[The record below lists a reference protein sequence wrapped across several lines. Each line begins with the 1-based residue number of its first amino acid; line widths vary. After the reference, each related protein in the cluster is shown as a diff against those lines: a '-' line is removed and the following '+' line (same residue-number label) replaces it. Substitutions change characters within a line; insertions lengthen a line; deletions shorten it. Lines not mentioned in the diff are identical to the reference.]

1 MDILRERETSLL
13 VDAPERDH
21 VAANG
26 HHKNGSNGHPKNG
39 LNGHYAAGLARTGTI
54 AIARDLKTITEDPSY
69 PLERF
74 RKNFHDP
81 LFPRKDVSYAIAKRC
96 FDLIVAGVALT
107 LAFPIMLVTA
117 LLIKLTSKGPI
128 LFKQVRVGEGGRFF
142 WCYKFRSMCTDAEAQ
157 KAQLMHLNEASGPVF
172 KMKKD
177 PRVTPIGAFIRKF
190 SIDELPQFFNVLKG
204 DMSIVGPRPPI
215 PAEVAEYTEFERGRL
230 AVKPGITCLWQVGGR
245 SNVSFERWVELDLLY
260 ISTMSL
266 KNDFKILMQTIPA
279 VLRGSGAH

>member
-21 VAANG
+21 VVSNG
-26 HHKNGSNGHPKNG
+26 HHKNGSNGH
-39 LNGHYAAGLARTGTI
+39 YAASLATAGAI
-54 AIARDLKTITEDPSY
+54 AIALDLKTITADPNR

-74 RKNFHDP
+74 RKDFHDP
-81 LFPRKDVSYAIAKRC
+81 LFPRKSVPYATAKRL
-96 FDLIVAGVALT
+96 FDIIVATVALT

-117 LLIKLTSKGPI
+117 ILIKLTSKGPI

-142 WCYKFRSMCTDAEAQ
+142 WCYKFRSMCTDAEE
-157 KAQLMHLNEASGPVF
+157 KKSQLMHLNEASGPVF

-215 PAEVAEYTEFERGRL
+215 PAEVAEYTEFVRGRL

-260 ISTMSL
+260 INTMSL
-266 KNDFKILMQTIPA
+266 KNDFKILVQTIPA
-279 VLRGSGAH
+279 VLKGSGAH

>member
-1 MDILRERETSLL
+1 MDMLRERKSSLL

-21 VAANG
+21 VALNG
-26 HHKNGSNGHPKNG
+26 HAKNGSNGHYTASP
-39 LNGHYAAGLARTGTI
+39 ATTGTV
-54 AIARDLKTITEDPSY
+54 AIARDWKTLMTDPNR

-74 RKNFHDP
+74 RKSFHDP
-81 LFPRKDVSYAIAKRC
+81 LFPRKNVPYATAKRL
-96 FDLIVAGVALT
+96 FDILVAITALA

-117 LLIKLTSKGPI
+117 ILIKLTSKGPI

-142 WCYKFRSMCTDAEAQ
+142 WCYKFRSMCTDAEE
-157 KAQLMHLNEASGPVF
+157 KKSQLMHLNEASGPVF

-190 SIDELPQFFNVLKG
+190 SIDELPQFFNVLQG

-260 ISTMSL
+260 INTMSL
-266 KNDFKILMQTIPA
+266 KNDFKILVQTIPA